1 MRQASTETGE
11 ALALA
16 ERLKERRGEI
26 EEATLLRVRA
36 LADPPQ
42 VSEAEYAQ
50 GLQRAVAVAL
60 DYGIEGIAKSEE
72 QVPAPPPELL
82 AQARL
87 AARNRVGLDVV
98 LRRYVAGQT
107 LLGDFLM
114 AEAAELSPAEPKRSL
129 RRLSALLERLLAAV
143 STAYEEELKLR
154 RRGSERH
161 RAERIE
167 RLLCGESLEAS
178 GLSYD
183 FEAHHLAILAQGPGA
198 GELLGALASD
208 LDARPLALERE
219 HSLIWAW
226 LGSRREPDQAKA
238 MRLAK
243 RMAREGTFVSLGEP
257 GEGIAGWRLTHRQA
271 EAALA
276 VARRGEEPVVRYAEV
291 ALLASAMQDELLV
304 ASLKRLFLEPL
315 EAERDGGEVLRETL
329 RTHIGTGGNI
339 SSSAA
344 ALGVDR
350 RTVTRRIRTIEEKLG
365 HSLPDRAAEVEVA
378 LRLWELEGSS
388 PGPSGTRWDTD
399 PRDHPQFGQALPPPG

>member
-1 MRQASTETGE
+1 MRQASTEQGE

-16 ERLKERRGEI
+16 RRLKERRGEI

-107 LLGDFLM
+107 LLGDFLI

-129 RRLSALLERLLAAV
+129 RRLSALLERLLATV

-161 RAERIE
+161 RAERVE
-167 RLLCGESLEAS
+167 RLLAGEPLETA
-178 GLSYD
+178 GLSYG
-183 FEAHHLAILAQGPGA
+183 FEAHHLAVLAQGQGA
-198 GELLGALASD
+198 QELLEALASE
-208 LDARPLALERE
+208 LDARLLSVERE
-219 HSLIWAW
+219 RSLLWAW
-226 LGSRREPDQAKA
+226 LGSRRQPDQAKA

-243 RMAREGTFVSLGEP
+243 QMAGEGTFVSLGEP

-271 EAALA
+271 QAALA
-276 VARRGEEPVVRYAEV
+276 VAQRGEEPVVRYAEV
-291 ALLASAMQDELLV
+291 ALLASAMQNELLV
-304 ASLKRLFLEPL
+304 ASLQGLFLEPL
-315 EAERDGGEVLRETL
+315 EAERDGGEVARETL
-329 RTHIGTGGNI
+329 RTHLATGGNI

-350 RTVTRRIRTIEEKLG
+350 RTVTRRIRMIEERLG
-365 HSLPDRAAEVEVA
+365 HSLSGRAAEVEVA
-378 LRLWELEGSS
+378 LGLWELEESS
-388 PGPSGTRWDTD
+388 AGRGGTRWDTD
-399 PRDHPQFGQALPPPG
+399 PRDHPQSDQAAPPPG

>member
-1 MRQASTETGE
+1 MRQASTERGE

-16 ERLKERRGEI
+16 KRLKERRTEI

-129 RRLSALLERLLAAV
+129 RRLSALLDRLLVAV
-143 STAYEEELKLR
+143 STAYEEEQELR
-154 RRGSERH
+154 RRGSESQ

-167 RLLCGESLEAS
+167 RLLAGEPLETT
-178 GLSYD
+178 GLSYG
-183 FEAHHLAILAQGPGA
+183 FEAQHLAVLAQGQGA
-198 GELLGALASD
+198 GELLEALARH
-208 LDARPLALERE
+208 LDARLLTVERE
-219 HSLIWAW
+219 RSLIWAW
-226 LGSRREPDQAKA
+226 LGSRRPPDQAKA
-238 MRLAK
+238 LRLA
-243 RMAREGTFVSLGEP
+243 RQMAGEGTFVSFGEP

-276 VARRGEEPVVRYAEV
+276 VAQRGEEPVVRYADV
-291 ALLASAMQDELLV
+291 VLIASAMQNELLV
-304 ASLKRLFLEPL
+304 ASLQRLFLEPL

-329 RTHIGTGGNI
+329 RAYFGAGRNV
-339 SSSAA
+339 SSTAA
-344 ALGVDR
+344 ALGASR
-350 RTVTRRIRTIEEKLG
+350 NTVSARLAAAEQKLG
-365 HSLPDRAAEVEVA
+365 RSIASCAGELELV
-378 LRLWELEGSS
+378 LRLRALCQPTEQS
-388 PGPSGTRWDTD
+388 PQD
-399 PRDHPQFGQALPPPG
+399 PVAN